1 MTPFEQW
8 SEEMQALL
16 NWHGIDP
23 ARVTR
28 EELWRAFR
36 RGDSAIEAAK
46 LAANIARREQEVWA
60 FARSWR
66 RE

>member
-1 MTPFEQW
+1 MTPFERW
-8 SEEMQALL
+8 SEDMRALL
-16 NWHGIDP
+16 IWHGVDP

-46 LAANIARREQEVWA
+46 LAANVARQEQEAWVA
-60 FARSWR
+60 QR
-66 RE
+66 R

>member
-1 MTPFEQW
+1 MTIFEPW
-8 SEEMQALL
+8 SEDVRVLL
-16 NWHGIDP
+16 IWHGIDP

-46 LAANIARREQEVWA
+46 LAANVARQEEEAWA
-60 FARSWR
+60 AQR
-66 RE
+66 R

>member
-1 MTPFEQW
+1 MTPFERW
-8 SEEMQALL
+8 SEDMRALL
-16 NWHGIDP
+16 IWHGIDP

-46 LAANIARREQEVWA
+46 LAANVARQEQEAWA
-60 FARSWR
+60 AQCR
-66 RE
+66 

>member
-1 MTPFEQW
+1 MTPFERW

-16 NWHGIDP
+16 IWHGIDA

-46 LAANIARREQEVWA
+46 LAANVVRQEQEAWA
-60 FARSWR
+60 AQR
-66 RE
+66 R

>member
-1 MTPFEQW
+1 MTPFERW
-8 SEEMQALL
+8 SEDMRALL
-16 NWHGIDP
+16 IWHGIDP

-46 LAANIARREQEVWA
+46 LAANVARQEQEAWVA
-60 FARSWR
+60 QR
-66 RE
+66 R